1 MSIGGAAGSISSL
14 QIARVTDSGHRV
26 SVPVRPSQIVFSQ
39 YRHIFGTAAAS
50 GQRTVPITRIQLLN
64 SLISNLQKMK
74 SDAAYNVVHTS
85 DSSPE
90 RTDSLINQYAAELH
104 QVMKSMPES
113 FGTLGGTAAAG
124 MVFDIAV

>member
-1 MSIGGAAGSISSL
+1 MSIGGIAGSISSL
-14 QIARVTDSGHRV
+14 QFARVTDSGRRV

-85 DSSPE
+85 DS
-90 RTDSLINQYAAELH
+90 LINQYAAELH